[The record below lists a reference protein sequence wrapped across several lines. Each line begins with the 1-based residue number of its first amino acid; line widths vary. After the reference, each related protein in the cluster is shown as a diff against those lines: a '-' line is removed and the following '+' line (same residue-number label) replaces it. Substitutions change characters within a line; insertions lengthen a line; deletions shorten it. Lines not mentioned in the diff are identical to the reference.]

1 MTILVAAVFLSFLS
15 SVCVCQQFASPT
27 SASLAECSA
36 LKAAIPNGDKC
47 TISNDCARLQ
57 CSTSLLGPLYPIQ
70 YNVTIHKCHH
80 PVRVSFDVLSSD
92 FRWSHTFKG
101 NRTEA
106 IANVPPAISGTVG
119 KPYAHVEVSR
129 FVSGIVLSAALWFKQ
144 NGQWTKL
151 KVPIVEQQKIPL
163 DTSDCPS
170 SGYNFVTPG
179 VYNPSGGLPGQKN
192 VMDLLKKFGFFKFLD
207 KFQKGRGSAN
217 VGDDKDSSYLVS
229 DIPMWASDYPEID
242 PYDDSVVQMCI
253 SQLLEKEGVD
263 YWTTEG
269 PAFTDD
275 LENCYCNKMKFSGHV
290 SCQSSIGGNKDSSD
304 TKGYIIGG
312 CVGGAVV
319 LAIVVAIILFAIYM
333 KKRTPTVAGV
343 SYKELEEE

>member
-1 MTILVAAVFLSFLS
+1 MVSFLPIELLFHFPPLTYKGKQLLQNF
-15 SVCVCQQFASPT
+15 VCMTQ
-27 SASLAECSA
+27 
-36 LKAAIPNGDKC
+36 
-47 TISNDCARLQ
+47 TISFA
-57 CSTSLLGPLYPIQ
+57 
-70 YNVTIHKCHH
+70 
-80 PVRVSFDVLSSD
+80 
-92 FRWSHTFKG
+92 
-101 NRTEA
+101 
-106 IANVPPAISGTVG
+106 
-119 KPYAHVEVSR
+119 
-129 FVSGIVLSAALWFKQ
+129 
-144 NGQWTKL
+144 
-151 KVPIVEQQKIPL
+151 
-163 DTSDCPS
+163 
-170 SGYNFVTPG
+170 GYNFVTPG

-304 TKGYIIGG
+304 T
-312 CVGGAVV
+312 
-319 LAIVVAIILFAIYM
+319 
-333 KKRTPTVAGV
+333 
-343 SYKELEEE
+343 SN